1 MAAEVTAFF
10 VSALITLN
18 AATGLSPLQGWT
30 QFMMPFDEKEH
41 CEAYTAVNSLP
52 LIMMLQGTIGSML
65 SEFHEFQCM
74 TEQEVYDANIA
85 LGHEPPESPEDSG
98 KKI

>member
-10 VSALITLN
+10 VSALITLH

-30 QFMMPFDEKEH
+30 QFIMPFDSQEE
-41 CEAYTAVNSLP
+41 CEAFAAGNSLP
-52 LIMMLQGTIGSML
+52 LMMQLQGTIGAML
-65 SEFHEFQCM
+65 EEVHEFECL
-74 TEQEVYDANIA
+74 TEQEAVDRYIA
-85 LGHEPPESPEDSG
+85 LGHEPPEPAQ

>member
-1 MAAEVTAFF
+1 MATEAVAFF

-30 QFMMPFDEKEH
+30 QFIMPFDDKPQ
-41 CEAYTAVNSLP
+41 CESFIAGNTLP
-52 LIMMLQGTIGSML
+52 LIMQLQGVIGNML
-65 SEFHEFQCM
+65 AEFHEFQCL
-74 TEQEVYDANIA
+74 TEQEAIDANTA
-85 LGHEPPESPEDSG
+85 LGHIIPDRPETV

>member
-1 MAAEVTAFF
+1 MAAEITAFF

-30 QFMMPFDEKEH
+30 QFIMPFDDKQH
-41 CEAYTAVNSLP
+41 CESFIAGNTLP
-52 LIMMLQGTIGSML
+52 LIMQLQGVIGNML
-65 SEFHEFQCM
+65 AEFHEFQCL
-74 TEQEVYDANIA
+74 TEQEAIDANIA
-85 LGHEPPESPEDSG
+85 LGHTIPDRPETG

>member
-1 MAAEVTAFF
+1 MATEVIAFF

-30 QFMMPFDEKEH
+30 QFMMPFDDKQH

-65 SEFHEFQCM
+65 AEFHEFRCM
-74 TEQEVYDANIA
+74 TEQELIDANIA
-85 LGHEPPESPEDSG
+85 LGHEPPEPIK

>member
-30 QFMMPFDEKEH
+30 QFMMPFDGKEH
-41 CEAYTAVNSLP
+41 CEMYTAINSLP
-52 LIMMLQGTIGSML
+52 LLVMLQGTIGNML
-65 SEFHEFQCM
+65 DEFHEFRCM
-74 TEQEVYDANIA
+74 TEEELINANIA
-85 LGHEPPESPEDSG
+85 LGHEPPEPAK